1 MEFARICKANQ
12 EALELTQQQSEM
24 EAMIAVRRLSS
35 TQTSLS
41 SSQKAI
47 FTLRRDVNGVVSALS
62 EMNRLFQQEMSSVKR
77 KVTTLYRVMSTLLC
91 LILGYL
97 CYFRCISF

>member
-1 MEFARICKANQ
+1 MEFARTCKANQ
-12 EALELTQQQSEM
+12 EALELSRQQSKM

-47 FTLRRDVNGVVSALS
+47 FTVRRDINGVVSALS

-77 KVTTLYRVMSTLLC
+77 KVTTIYKSCPLYYYV
-91 LILGYL
+91 
-97 CYFRCISF
+97 